1 MGTLRTRRAQA
12 AGFTLIELMIVVAII
27 AILAAIAVPI
37 YSNYII
43 RSKLT
48 EAQNNLSA
56 LRVQME
62 QYFQDN
68 RTYVASGG
76 TGCGVSM
83 PTTTS
88 SNGTTSIAKYFTYT
102 CTATASTYTITATGA
117 VTQTANF
124 AFTINE
130 SNTHATTSANGWY
143 TGTMTNCWVTA
154 KGTCQ

>member
-1 MGTLRTRRAQA
+1 MGTLRTRRRQA

-37 YSNYII
+37 YSDYVT

-68 RTYVASGG
+68 RTYLNGAA
-76 TGCGVSM
+76 CGASM
-83 PTTTS
+83 PTTG
-88 SNGTTSIAKYFTYT
+88 SNSTVKYFTYT
-102 CTATASTYTITATGA
+102 CTATSSTYTITATGA
-117 VTQTANF
+117 TTQTANF
-124 AFTINE
+124 TFTIDYN
-130 SNTHATTSANGWY
+130 NVHATTSANNWY
-143 TGTMTNCWVTA
+143 SGTMTNCWVTS

>member
-1 MGTLRTRRAQA
+1 MGTLRTRRRQA

-37 YSNYII
+37 YSDYVT

-68 RTYVASGG
+68 RSYADGAGNCG
-76 TGCGVSM
+76 TPM
-83 PTTTS
+83 PATG
-88 SNGTTSIAKYFTYT
+88 SNSTVKYFTYT
-102 CTATASTYTITATGA
+102 CAITTSGYTITATGA
-117 VTQTANF
+117 TTQTANF
-124 AFTINE
+124 TFTIDNNNNRAT
-130 SNTHATTSANGWY
+130 SNANGWY
-143 TGTMTNCWVTA
+143 TTPATCWVTA
-154 KGTCQ
+154 KGRCQ